1 MLLRSMRQAAKI
13 GRRTPCS
20 IIRHKIDTMQQ
31 GKRTAN
37 MTISIDLDKVYTYC
51 KDLQARRSLTNAE
64 IAERTNIPK
73 STIDN
78 FFYGTTRNPRFQTLC
93 AIIVAME
100 GSVDEAIGQKR
111 EEKLPSMAEPPQPVQ
126 QQPMRLS
133 LDISNSELDRSHE
146 QTIEAKDKHIDNL
159 METNAR
165 LRGTNRMLIVALMLE
180 NLAFAAVLVL
190 DMFNPS
196 WGYFRF
202 QGILPEAVRNVVRGM
217 ADGIKNVIM
226 KG

>member
-1 MLLRSMRQAAKI
+1 MRQAAKI

-20 IIRHKIDTMQQ
+20 IYRHKIDTMQQ

-37 MTISIDLDKVYTYC
+37 MIVSIDLDKVYTYC
-51 KDLQARRSLTNAE
+51 KDLQARKSITNAE

-78 FFYGTTRNPRFQTLC
+78 FFYGTTRNPSFQTLC

-111 EEKLPSMAEPPQPVQ
+111 EEKTPSVAEPPQPVQ

-159 METNAR
+159 RESNQR
-165 LRGTNRMLIVALMLE
+165 LRGTNRMLIAALVLE
-180 NLAFAAVLVL
+180 NLAFASVLIL
-190 DMFNPS
+190 DMLNPS

-202 QGILPEAVRNVVRGM
+202 QGFIPEAVRNVARGM
-217 ADGIKNVIM
+217 SESVRTIIK
-226 KG
+226 G

>member
-1 MLLRSMRQAAKI
+1 MAL
-13 GRRTPCS
+13 C
-20 IIRHKIDTMQQ
+20 
-31 GKRTAN
+31 
-37 MTISIDLDKVYTYC
+37 IDLDKVYLYC
-51 KDLQARRSLTNAE
+51 KGLQAQKSITNAE
-64 IAERTNIPK
+64 IAEKTNIPK

-78 FFYGTTRNPRFQTLC
+78 FFYGTTRNPSFQTLC

-111 EEKLPSMAEPPQPVQ
+111 EEKTPSVAEPPQPVQQ

-159 METNAR
+159 RESNAR
-165 LRGTNRMLIVALMLE
+165 LRGTNRMLIAALVLE

-202 QGILPEAVRNVVRGM
+202 QGILPEAVRNVVRGVSE
-217 ADGIKNVIM
+217 GIRTIM

>member
-1 MLLRSMRQAAKI
+1 
-13 GRRTPCS
+13 
-20 IIRHKIDTMQQ
+20 
-31 GKRTAN
+31 
-37 MTISIDLDKVYTYC
+37 MTVSIDLDKVYTYC
-51 KDLQARRSLTNAE
+51 KDLQARKSLTNAE

-78 FFYGTTRNPRFQTLC
+78 FFYGTTRNPSFQTLC

-111 EEKLPSMAEPPQPVQ
+111 EEKTPSVAEPHQPVQ

-159 METNAR
+159 MENNAR
-165 LRGTNRMLIVALMLE
+165 LRGTNRMLIAALMLE
-180 NLAFAAVLVL
+180 NLAFVAVLIL
-190 DMFNPS
+190 DMLNPS

-202 QGILPEAVRNVVRGM
+202 QGFLPEAVRNVVCGM
-217 ADGIKNVIM
+217 SESIRTIIK
-226 KG
+226 G

>member
-1 MLLRSMRQAAKI
+1 
-13 GRRTPCS
+13 
-20 IIRHKIDTMQQ
+20 
-31 GKRTAN
+31 
-37 MTISIDLDKVYTYC
+37 MTVSIDLDKVYTYC

-64 IAERTNIPK
+64 IADRTNIPK

-78 FFYGTTRNPRFQTLC
+78 FFYGTTRNPSFQTLC

-111 EEKLPSMAEPPQPVQ
+111 EEKTPSVAEPPQPVQ

-159 METNAR
+159 RENNQR
-165 LRGTNRMLIVALMLE
+165 LRGTNRMLIAALVLE

-196 WGYFRF
+196 WGYFLF
-202 QGILPEAVRNVVRGM
+202 QGILPEAVRNVVHGM
-217 ADGIKNVIM
+217 SESIRTIIK
-226 KG
+226 G

>member
-1 MLLRSMRQAAKI
+1 MAL
-13 GRRTPCS
+13 C
-20 IIRHKIDTMQQ
+20 
-31 GKRTAN
+31 
-37 MTISIDLDKVYTYC
+37 IDLDKVYLYC
-51 KDLQARRSLTNAE
+51 KRLQAQKSITNAE

-78 FFYGTTRNPRFQTLC
+78 FFYGTTRNPSFQTLC

-100 GSVDEAIGQKR
+100 GSVDEAIGRKK
-111 EEKLPSMAEPPQPVQ
+111 EEAAPAVQEPAQHVQ
-126 QQPMRLS
+126 QPPMRLS

-159 METNAR
+159 RESNQR
-165 LRGTNRMLIVALMLE
+165 LRGTNHMLIAALVLE
-180 NLAFAAVLVL
+180 NLAFAAVLIL
-190 DMFNPS
+190 DMLNPS

-202 QGILPEAVRNVVRGM
+202 QGILPEAVRNVVRGVSES
-217 ADGIKNVIM
+217 IKTII